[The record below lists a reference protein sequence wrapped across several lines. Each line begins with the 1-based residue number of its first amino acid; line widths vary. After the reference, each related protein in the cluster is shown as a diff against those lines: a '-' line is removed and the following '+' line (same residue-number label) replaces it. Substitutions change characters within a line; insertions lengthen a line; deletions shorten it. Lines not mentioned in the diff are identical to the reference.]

1 MLDAGNAAAALITVK
16 CLYFADVRLH
26 VTEPHFAF
34 ALSLDILVRQPDPR
48 YLAEA
53 ISWVS
58 FYSRSL
64 LTPDQ
69 LDGQQAIAPDVANAI
84 AKSRLFFVE
93 AKRRNVGQ
101 AAEFL
106 EMHDRQFRPRL

>member
-1 MLDAGNAAAALITVK
+1 MLRALITVK
-16 CLYFADVRLH
+16 CLYFADVRWR
-26 VTEPHFAF
+26 VVEPHTAF
-34 ALSLDILVRQPDPR
+34 ARSLDVLVRQPDHR
-48 YLAEA
+48 YFAEA

-69 LDGQQAIAPDVANAI
+69 LGGQQSIAPDVAEVINR
-84 AKSRLFFVE
+84 SRLFFVE
-93 AKRRNVGQ
+93 LERRSVGQ

-106 EMHDRQFRPRL
+106 EMHDRQFRHRLQY